1 MQEITNFRKY
11 LNEGQLN
18 EGSTTKF
25 YAFNDDGDIEHGY
38 MLQNITGKSE
48 DEIEKHIKSRYF
60 GTFIKPNMDEEAA
73 DELEEKIDNG
83 TDDTIEI
90 MVDMGIVAHEDPKFE
105 EVSFKFYEYASNEE

>member
-1 MQEITNFRKY
+1 
-11 LNEGQLN
+11 
-18 EGSTTKF
+18 
-25 YAFNDDGDIEHGY
+25 

-60 GTFIKPNMDEEAA
+60 GTFIKPNMDGEAA

-105 EVSFKFYEYASNEE
+105 EVFFKFYEYASNEE